1 MKPRILLVNHGYP
14 PDFNGGSEVYTQ
26 TLALNMHRSGVYDSV
41 SVFARE
47 HDPFRPDFQV
57 RFSKDPIDPNISVL
71 LVNHARES
79 PYGRY
84 VSAPIDAAFSELVE
98 KINPDVVHFGHLNHL
113 SLNLPAIA
121 KQVANAKVVYT
132 LHDYWLMCPRGLS

>member
-41 SVFARE
+41 SIFARE

-121 KQVANAKVVYT
+121 KQVANAKVVYI
-132 LHDYWLMCPRGLS
+132 LHDYWLMCPRGSS